1 MRIRALWLL
10 VAIALSMSG
19 AAACGGSKS
28 ADDRACD
35 RWSEVVTRGQVRND
49 EQTRADV
56 QAILDMGPSPKV
68 QAPAKA
74 LQVAMADGIDP
85 GFTAGRL
92 TAACEAR

>member
-1 MRIRALWLL
+1 MRTRALALL
-10 VAIALSMSG
+10 LTVGLCAGG

-35 RWSEVVTRGQVRND
+35 RWSEVLARGPVRND

-74 LQVAMADGIDP
+74 LQVAMAEGIDP
-85 GFTAGRL
+85 GFTSGRL
-92 TAACEAR
+92 TAACEER